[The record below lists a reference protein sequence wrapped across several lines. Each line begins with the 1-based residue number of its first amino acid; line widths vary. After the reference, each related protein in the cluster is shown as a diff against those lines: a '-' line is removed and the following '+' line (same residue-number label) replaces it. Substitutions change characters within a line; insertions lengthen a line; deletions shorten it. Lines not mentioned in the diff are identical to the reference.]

1 MIERK
6 HYKRLTYESAGSFIL
21 SAADADA
28 LIAQED
34 CVDLL
39 PSVRDEYMTPVEYA
53 ALPEFPMNGPA
64 PVPRARHNTGGELS
78 R

>member
-34 CVDLL
+34 CVDLF
-39 PSVRDEYMTPVEYA
+39 PTVRDEYMTQAEYFA
-53 ALPEFPMNGPA
+53 MPEFPIGGPV
-64 PVPRARHNTGGELS
+64 PMPRARHNT
-78 R
+78 